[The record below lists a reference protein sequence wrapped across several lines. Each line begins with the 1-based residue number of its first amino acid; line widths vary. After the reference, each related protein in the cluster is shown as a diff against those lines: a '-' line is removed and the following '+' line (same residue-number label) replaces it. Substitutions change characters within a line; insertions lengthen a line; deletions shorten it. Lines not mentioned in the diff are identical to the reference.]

1 VLLRVVTEC
10 NPRQPEPETTQR
22 AVKPFRARNGKTAIS
37 RTPVLPE
44 AILLGPL
51 SAQRRCAY
59 FSTNDVPLGRWDVDA
74 EVSDAVEEYFARPVA
89 WDNGEAI
96 LEPDKRLQ
104 SRCRQAL
111 VAST

>member
-1 VLLRVVTEC
+1 VLLRVVAEC

-59 FSTNDVPLGRWDVDA
+59 FSTNDQTPFHSADGTLTR
-74 EVSDAVEEYFARPVA
+74 
-89 WDNGEAI
+89 
-96 LEPDKRLQ
+96 K
-104 SRCRQAL
+104 
-111 VAST
+111 

>member
-1 VLLRVVTEC
+1 VLLRVMAEC

-51 SAQRRCAY
+51 STQRRCAY
-59 FSTNDVPLGRWDVDA
+59 FSTNDQTPFHSAHG
-74 EVSDAVEEYFARPVA
+74 EVTR
-89 WDNGEAI
+89 N
-96 LEPDKRLQ
+96 
-104 SRCRQAL
+104 
-111 VAST
+111 